1 MPLAIEE
8 MINREQDASTDRQQR
23 NSSSKGRVAE
33 HRVEMA
39 THPQL
44 SRDAA
49 SSEAKQGIVE
59 MPGMVAWGDNWAEHS
74 FPVVL

>member
-1 MPLAIEE
+1 
-8 MINREQDASTDRQQR
+8 MIHRPVKKKQLG
-23 NSSSKGRVAE
+23 SKGRVAE